1 MIPYVLQ
8 RTTSSR
14 CKNCNEYVELL
25 IQEGD
30 FDYTL
35 CLNAAHANLPAFFIC
50 FDCRKVFQ
58 AGVGELEL
66 IRIEE

>member
-8 RTTSSR
+8 QSTSSR

-25 IQEGD
+25 IERE
-30 FDYTL
+30 TS
-35 CLNAAHANLPAFFIC
+35 PRISPPIFFIC
-50 FDCRKVFQ
+50 FDCKKVFQ

-66 IRIEE
+66 IKVEE